1 MQLSLS
7 ELKDLI
13 YNAGLGAEL
22 TVGACEDFSFSVAV
36 LESLSLN
43 AASEFLY
50 AIECDREP
58 TQEFI
63 ITDNKVEI
71 TSGRALFE
79 GIYAIDLFMAEKID
93 KIVFNIFDCPML
105 LIGLGYNYDNSNFVL
120 LSSSKL
126 IGSINSGEIFWDNN
140 FVTRNCNVTLLRS
153 QVKANSNYKQKD
165 RVNLK
170 HSVIKELKH
179 LSSKM
184 LVPESKESRE
194 KGAGAGTIDND

>member
-71 TSGRALFE
+71 NSGRALFE

-126 IGSINSGEIFWDNN
+126 IGSINGFALSLIMGLIAYYWFDSLVLAFAISFAILISFLKLLIQYLNN
-140 FVTRNCNVTLLRS
+140 S
-153 QVKANSNYKQKD
+153 
-165 RVNLK
+165 
-170 HSVIKELKH
+170 
-179 LSSKM
+179 
-184 LVPESKESRE
+184 
-194 KGAGAGTIDND
+194 